1 MVSWRKLLIGNKVS
15 YEMLGIST
23 SSLSHDNGK
32 MTVIKT
38 WIMGCD
44 GGGK

>member
-15 YEMLGIST
+15 YEMLGIRT
-23 SSLSHDNGK
+23 SSVPHGNGK

-38 WIMGCD
+38 WIMGCG